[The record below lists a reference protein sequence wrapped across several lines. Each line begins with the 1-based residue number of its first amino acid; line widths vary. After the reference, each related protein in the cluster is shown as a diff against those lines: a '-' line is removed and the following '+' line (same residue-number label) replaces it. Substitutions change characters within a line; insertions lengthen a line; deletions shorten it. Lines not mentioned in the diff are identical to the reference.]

1 VRSRT
6 LELVFAGLLV
16 VLAIQRA
23 IVLLGGR

>member
-16 VLAIQRA
+16 VLAVQRA
-23 IVLLGGR
+23 YLLLR